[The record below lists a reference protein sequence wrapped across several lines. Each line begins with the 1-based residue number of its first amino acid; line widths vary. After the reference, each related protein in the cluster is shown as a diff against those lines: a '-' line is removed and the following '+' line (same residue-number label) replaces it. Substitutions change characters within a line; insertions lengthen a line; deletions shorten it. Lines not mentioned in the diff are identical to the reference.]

1 MVSSTTRIAML
12 PPHRPATASTSNPI
26 QMPSTGAVGI
36 ALRTPEPSPRIRKD
50 VTTDVRV
57 GVGRHRD
64 KLELIRDSLRPFEQ
78 ACNTDS
84 SSTQTHY
91 NNNLNAEDETRRQIM
106 LNTLTQ
112 IGFEREAAML
122 ALQLVRFSSV
132 AAAAEVLLNI
142 NKDHVFQ
149 QDLPRLSNGIHP
161 PQCTSAVPLATSSP
175 SYVGNN
181 NNNGLAYSST
191 KPTSSVLQST
201 IAPVIGGVTQAP
213 TTSAAPNH
221 DDSGSSR
228 SDSPLAP
235 MPSPSAQFGVRSPSP
250 QRQMPSNAYL
260 QASEYH
266 RTHAHLTLSAT
277 KAVGS
282 GYEYAVPSS
291 SQAGMMPVQMSAL
304 RTGVACSRKVER
316 PHAQQAS
323 TVISIEKGVPGTGER
338 FIRPLASMSPHV
350 NASNPIRRTEAV
362 PVIRARLERP
372 HNTMLQINVDSSQ
385 MAADGSRRNRYHLNA
400 VNDETGQTV
409 TVHGNPAG
417 MTGIQS
423 ILVDPDLATSGYA
436 NYVDQ
441 LCRRTMLL
449 TAGDRDSIASSNT
462 SDSNPLHDAY
472 HRTSTASVHSTRNSP
487 PLAAASTSTADSEN
501 IVRCVSPLPESVA
514 RRLCAK
520 TYESIIKP
528 CRPRLFCF
536 FMEQHVERLIQQ
548 YKERQLRAQQ
558 LAKEMECADLPE
570 NMREQMMKFLTQ
582 KESRYLRLR
591 RQKMDKNMFEVIKH
605 IGFGAFGRVSLVKK
619 KDTGQVYA
627 MKTLLKKDVIMKQQA
642 AHVKAERDILAEAN
656 SQWIVKLFFSF
667 QDQQTLYFIMEYVP
681 GGDMMQLLINKG
693 VFYEKLARFY
703 IAELTCAIEYVHRLG
718 FIHRDIK
725 PDNILIDQN
734 GHLKLTD
741 FGLCTGLRW
750 THDKRYYGPDND
762 EVEGAHSRQDSFN
775 IPPHLMGKNRPK
787 VLDIRNH
794 CKRNQSHSL
803 VGTDNYM
810 APEVIRGTGH
820 TQLCDWWS
828 VGVILYEM
836 VFGRPPFLSED
847 RYETQFKIV
856 NWRQFLDL
864 SNRIGAK
871 LSSDCINVIRRLCC
885 DQENRLGCEN
895 GAQDIKQHSWF
906 KGIDFA
912 TLRSTRA
919 EYIPRVDHAED
930 TSNFDTFDVESTD
943 QSFDTM
949 AKRVGTATNPAFY
962 EFTFRQFFDFDG
974 QGCPSLRTQRRPS
987 LAPLFE
993 SNGKAY
999 QQHSVQQQQLPYKK
1013 PLTKQYS
1020 DGMDSDDSLVV

>member
-1 MVSSTTRIAML
+1 ML
-12 PPHRPATASTSNPI
+12 PPHRPATASTSNPV
-26 QMPSTGAVGI
+26 QMPSTGTVGI

-50 VTTDVRV
+50 VVTTDVRV

-78 ACNTDS
+78 ACTTDTS
-84 SSTQTHY
+84 SAQMHC

-149 QDLPRLSNGIHP
+149 QDLPRLSNGVHP
-161 PQCTSAVPLATSSP
+161 PPPPPPAIPLGTSSP
-175 SYVGNN
+175 SYVNN
-181 NNNGLAYSST
+181 NNNNNNLAYSPA
-191 KPTSSVLQST
+191 KPTPSMLQS
-201 IAPVIGGVTQAP
+201 AVPAVAAGGIPQIVP
-213 TTSAAPNH
+213 TTSSTASANH
-221 DDSGSSR
+221 DDSCSSR
-228 SDSPLAP
+228 SDSPLARI
-235 MPSPSAQFGVRSPSP
+235 PSPPASIGVRSPSP
-250 QRQMPSNAYL
+250 QRQITSNVFH

-266 RTHAHLTLSAT
+266 RTHAHLTLSAA
-277 KAVGS
+277 KAVTS
-282 GYEYAVPSS
+282 AYDYAVPSC
-291 SQAGMMPVQMSAL
+291 SQAGVMPVQMPGL

-338 FIRPLASMSPHV
+338 FIRPVTSINSHMNANSPV
-350 NASNPIRRTEAV
+350 RRTEAI
-362 PVIRARLERP
+362 PVIRTRLERP

-385 MAADGSRRNRYHLNA
+385 MAGDGSRRNRYHLNA
-400 VNDETGQTV
+400 INDETGQTV
-409 TVHGNPAG
+409 TVHGNPTG

-423 ILVDPDLATSGYA
+423 ILVDPDLTSAGYA

-441 LCRRTMLL
+441 LCRRTMLM

-462 SDSNPLHDAY
+462 SDSNPLHEGY
-472 HRTSTASVHSTRNSP
+472 HRTSTASVHSTRSSP
-487 PLAAASTSTADSEN
+487 PLAAASTSTAEN
-501 IVRCVSPLPESVA
+501 DCVIRCVSPLPESVA
-514 RRLCAK
+514 RRLRNK
-520 TYESIIKP
+520 TYESSIKP

-548 YKERQLRAQQ
+548 YKERQQRAQQ

-667 QDQQTLYFIMEYVP
+667 QDQQSLYFIMEYVP

-703 IAELTCAIEYVHRLG
+703 TAELTCAIEYVHRLG

-836 VFGRPPFLSED
+836 VFGRPPFMSED

-864 SNRIGAK
+864 SNRMGAK
-871 LSSDCINVIRRLCC
+871 LTSDCISMIRRLCC

-930 TSNFDTFDVESTD
+930 TSNFDTFDVESSD

-949 AKRVGTATNPAFY
+949 AKRAGTATNPAFY
-962 EFTFRQFFDFDG
+962 EFTFRHFFDFDG

-987 LAPLFE
+987 LAPVFE
-993 SNGKAY
+993 SNGKSY
-999 QQHSVQQQQLPYKK
+999 QPITQQHQQLSYKE

-1020 DGMDSDDSLVV
+1020 DGLDSDDSLVV